1 MIDANSTV
9 GEWASVFPGSTRIFE
24 SIGIDYCCGGG
35 QSVAAA
41 CESAGLEITEVVSS
55 LNEAARAK
63 DGPEGGANWQAAP
76 LTELIDYILT
86 KHHVFTR
93 NELVRLETLI
103 EKVCGVHGSR
113 HPELFQLRTHF
124 TALQQDLLPHM
135 FKEEQMLFPYII
147 RMEIARVQE
156 QPLPMAMF
164 GTVRNPVMMMIA
176 EHEQAGDLLRAIRTT
191 TVDFTLPPD
200 ACISHKT
207 LYQALEGL
215 EADLHA
221 HIHLENNILFP
232 RAVEMERAG

>member
-1 MIDANSTV
+1 MINANSTV
-9 GEWASVFPGSTRIFE
+9 GEWAREFPGATQVFE

-35 QSVAAA
+35 ESVAAA
-41 CESAGLEITEVVSS
+41 CEAAGLNFPEVLAS
-55 LNEAARAK
+55 LTEAARAT
-63 DGPEGGANWQAAP
+63 DGAGDGVDWQAAP

-93 NELVRLETLI
+93 NELVRLDKLI
-103 EKVCGVHGSR
+103 EKVCGVHGGR
-113 HPELFQLRTHF
+113 HPELLQLRTLF

-147 RMEIARVQE
+147 RMEAARVHE

-164 GTVRNPVMMMIA
+164 GTVRNPVAMMMA
-176 EHEQAGDLLRAIRTT
+176 EHEQAGDLLKSIRTT

-200 ACISHKT
+200 ACVSYKT
-207 LYQALEGL
+207 LYQALQEL
-215 EADLHA
+215 EADLHR

-232 RAVEMERAG
+232 RAVEMEGAG